1 MLARDKSCRGPGLP
15 SGVPTAIVLPI
26 HGLGLASYLRWL
38 REARAA
44 LSDVGPP
51 ARTVSVWAEVAPR
64 SEGGMARV
72 RVE

>member
-1 MLARDKSCRGPGLP
+1 M
-15 SGVPTAIVLPI
+15 PTAIVLPI

-38 REARAA
+38 RAQARAA